1 MSGNTVGQSSGHALG
16 SLDDFLGFYE
26 RRGYAYEVGFGL
38 RPAILIIDFSLAFT
52 QGTPNF
58 PGGGYDRQ
66 VAQARRLLDAA
77 RFGLPVLFTT
87 IAYHPHMRDA
97 GQWAVKIPW
106 ISALQLGSDEVEIDG
121 RLAPEPG
128 EEIIVKKFPSAFF
141 GTGLDQTLRAHAVD
155 TLIIAGCTTSSCVR
169 ATTVDAMQHGYR
181 TILVEDA
188 IGDITPQL
196 HAVHLADLGSRYADV
211 RSTFDVVTYLSQLRS
226 KADLQSGDVQ
236 R

>member
-1 MSGNTVGQSSGHALG
+1 MDGKTSGQSPDPALG
-16 SLDDFLGFYE
+16 SLKEFLGFYE

-38 RPAILIIDFSLAFT
+38 RPAVLVIDFSVAFT
-52 QGTPNF
+52 KGTANF

-66 VAQARRLLDAA
+66 VAQTRRLLDGA

-87 IAYHPHMRDA
+87 IAYQPHMRDA
-97 GQWAVKIPW
+97 GLWAVKIPW
-106 ISALQLGSDEVEIDG
+106 IRGLQQGTVEVAIDE

-128 EEIIVKKFPSAFF
+128 EEVIVKKFPSAFF
-141 GTGLDQTLRAHAVD
+141 GTGLDQTLRAHGVD
-155 TLIIAGCTTSSCVR
+155 TLIIAGCTTSACVR

-181 TILVEDA
+181 TVLVEDA

-196 HAVHLADLGSRYADV
+196 HAVHLADLRSRYADV
-211 RSTFDVVTYLSQLRS
+211 RSTDEVLTYLTTLRDGVTDP
-226 KADLQSGDVQ
+226 AG